1 MKTSILFL
9 LLLLLLLSGNS
20 IFGMDNNF
28 GYDQFGNKFIRGSIK
43 VKLTEEA
50 SVRAIM
56 MQSSP
61 NSMNEFFGATQL
73 DNTLRTFG
81 TYKTERSFTEIKPN
95 YRLPNADIPTVQ
107 EYVKELERYFTIY
120 IDETV
125 DHNRVIT
132 ALLRD
137 DNIESAEPIWVY
149 EAFDMPDDPS
159 YSQMFQFAQVQA
171 EAAWAVHKG
180 ENGTR
185 EVLIGIHDT
194 GVQWYHPD
202 LLPNLKIN
210 DSEWTNKNEPIFIEQ
225 SGRLIINPAAID
237 GLDSDGNGYID
248 DVIGFNFFTSDG
260 TAPNDPNGSA
270 QNRHGTHVAS
280 IAAGATNN
288 GVGVASISWNVK
300 FVGTKHSH
308 NSSGQSLYNVDQG
321 LLYMG
326 AIGVDV
332 INMSWGGGG
341 FSPSLI
347 DIFGYL
353 NSLGITLVAAA
364 GNGNNDNFFL
374 PSSYPNVLSVASVTS
389 QDKKTYYSTYG
400 HSVDVSAPGGDV
412 TVDGGIL
419 AAVPVNSY
427 AKFQGTSMASPIV
440 AGLAGLLK
448 SYYPKWTPKDI
459 KRRIAGT
466 SHPIDHLNPQYVNK
480 LGEGRINAFRAL
492 TDTELNFRKPLRL
505 YPLSSQIIDDNANNM
520 IEPGEMFRIK
530 VYMVNFNEFNG
541 SDKVTFRLKSDDP
554 DIHIPD
560 NSFEIHKLVG
570 DDLIILQNR
579 MVAQAKPQAKPKI
592 SKLYIQIETED
603 EMLNPDMIY
612 FDIVIAGGV
621 LVYEPNPASK
631 FQSGAYINQY
641 LEANNYDAVYSNT
654 LPTSLSGFKAA
665 FISYGH
671 HSEAPVHT
679 PTSAEIDAIYYYIAS
694 GGRLYVE
701 ASSHFSQ
708 KFFGSL
714 GLGSYMGYMFGLQ
727 SASYSS
733 GANPINQF
741 KGIAGTFADGLTYF
755 NTTQPLTTMTD
766 KLFPNTSAGGY
777 ALFENVGWGN
787 TMVACNSPYGH
798 RTVTSSYSIGHLVDA
813 SCPSTRDVAM
823 AKILDFFG
831 LVKPL
836 KIDLVDLT
844 TCKTVPVELG
854 NNWGTDCQSGSYGN
868 LTVTGGSGNYT
879 YNWHPTYG
887 LSNPNVLTPT
897 VTDPS
902 YDTYYKLTVTD
913 KMSGLKHSELMKL
926 TVTQPPLVYVPYV
939 RYVKRNNVVNLDDF
953 VLDYNPNNTYFWYTD
968 KGVALSQAESQNWLA
983 KIGIHRFDVN
993 CTDETGCLSETKR
1006 MMVVVS
1012 LRKESIDEQFIA
1024 GDNGYMV
1031 MASFPNPAT
1040 DFVNVVAD
1048 FAEETNATVSVID
1061 LKGNVINQE
1070 LFQSVMNID
1079 TQLKLNNLSS
1089 GTYLV
1094 VVESDTDKATTKIIK
1109 K

>member
-1 MKTSILFL
+1 MKTS
-9 LLLLLLLSGNS
+9 LLLLSLMLFAVNS
-20 IFGMDNNF
+20 IYGIDGNY
-28 GYDQFGNKFIRGSIK
+28 GYDQFGNKFVRGIIK
-43 VKLTEEA
+43 VKLTDDA
-50 SVRAIM
+50 SARAMI
-56 MQSSP
+56 MQSAP
-61 NSMNEFFGATQL
+61 NSLNGFFGVANL
-73 DNTLRTFG
+73 DNTLRSFG
-81 TYKTERSFTEIKPN
+81 TYKTERSFDEIKPN
-95 YRLPNADIPTVQ
+95 YRLPNADVPLVQ
-107 EYVKELERYFTIY
+107 EYIQELERYYTIY
-120 IDETV
+120 IDEAI

-137 DNIESAEPIWVY
+137 ENIESAEPIWVY

-171 EAAWAVHKG
+171 EAAWAIHKG

-210 DSEWTNKNEPIFIEQ
+210 EAEWTNKDEPILIEQ
-225 SGRLIINPAAID
+225 GGRLIINPAAVD
-237 GLDSDGNGYID
+237 GKDSDGNGYID
-248 DVIGFNFFTSDG
+248 DVLGFNFYTADG

-288 GVGVASISWNVK
+288 GIGVASISWNVK

-308 NSSGQSLYNVDQG
+308 NSSGRSLYNVDQG
-321 LLYMG
+321 LLYLG

-341 FSPSLI
+341 FSPALI

-353 NSLGITLVAAA
+353 NSLGITLVAAS
-364 GNGNNDNFFL
+364 GNGNNDNHFL
-374 PSSYPNVLSVASVTS
+374 PASYPNVLSVASITS

-427 AKFQGTSMASPIV
+427 AKFQGTSMASPMV

-448 SYYPKWTPKDI
+448 SYYPKWTPNQI
-459 KRRIAGT
+459 KRRIVGT
-466 SHPIDHLNPQYVNK
+466 SDPIDHLNPQFENK
-480 LGEGRINAFRAL
+480 LGEGRINAYRAL
-492 TDTELNFRKPLRL
+492 TDSDLNFRKPLRL

-541 SDKVTFRLKSDDP
+541 SEKVTFRLKSDDP

-560 NSFEIHKLVG
+560 NSYEIHKLVG

-579 MVAQAKPQAKPKI
+579 MVAKARWQAKPKI
-592 SKLYIQIETED
+592 AKVYIEIETED
-603 EMLNPDMIY
+603 EMLNPDKIY
-612 FDIVIAGGV
+612 FDIVVAGGV
-621 LVYEPNPASK
+621 LVYEPNPTSN
-631 FQSGAYINQY
+631 FQSGAYIKQY
-641 LEANNYDAVYSNT
+641 LEANNYDAVYTNI
-654 LPTSLSGFKAA
+654 LPPSLSGFKAA

-671 HSEAPVHT
+671 HSESPVYT
-679 PTSAEIDAIYYYIAS
+679 PTSADFNAIYYYIAS

-708 KFFGSL
+708 KFFGSM

-727 SASYSS
+727 SASYSA

-766 KLFPNTSAGGY
+766 KLFPNTSAGGFS
-777 ALFENVGWGN
+777 LFENVGWGN
-787 TMVACNSPYGH
+787 TMVACNSPAGH
-798 RTVTSSYSIGHLVDA
+798 RTVTSTYSIGHLVDA

-836 KIDLVDLT
+836 KIDLIDLT
-844 TCKTVPVELG
+844 TCKTIPVELG
-854 NNWGTDCQSGSYGN
+854 NNWGTDCQSGTYGN

-879 YNWHPTYG
+879 YNWHPAYG

-897 VTDPS
+897 VISPS
-902 YDTYYKLTVTD
+902 YNTYYKLTVTD
-913 KMSGLKHSELMKL
+913 NMSGLQHSEFLQL
-926 TVTQPPLVYVPYV
+926 TVTQPPLVYVPFM
-939 RYVKRNNVVNLDDF
+939 RTIKRNTMVNLDDF
-953 VLDYNPNNTYFWYTD
+953 VLDYDPNNTYFWSTD
-968 KGVALSQAESQNWLA
+968 KGGALSQSESQNWLA
-983 KIGIHRFDVN
+983 KIGIHRFNVN
-993 CTDETGCLSETKR
+993 CTDDTGCLSETKQ

-1012 LRKESIDEQFIA
+1012 LRKEAIDEQFIA

-1061 LKGNVINQE
+1061 LSGNILSQE
-1070 LFQSVMNID
+1070 LFHSVWNVD
-1079 TQLKLNNLSS
+1079 TQLKLNNLAS
-1089 GTYLV
+1089 GTYLI
-1094 VVESDTDKATTKIIK
+1094 VVESDSDKATTKIIK